1 MLLDST
7 VISSGL
13 FMAAVDYI
21 PSLFLLSPPPQKKI
35 RNSNNLCCTDKY
47 ITAKQRGSDMGG
59 KIANREE
66 GFSAVDHRS
75 KSILENHC
83 QFTEGKRLLQA
94 SLFSLRYLYSA
105 SSSVN

>member
-1 MLLDST
+1 
-7 VISSGL
+7 
-13 FMAAVDYI
+13 
-21 PSLFLLSPPPQKKI
+21 
-35 RNSNNLCCTDKY
+35 
-47 ITAKQRGSDMGG
+47 MGG